1 MIKRAFK
8 NKSELVESDYAG
20 CYHCIRIFPS
30 KDIKE
35 WVDDDQT
42 AICPLCLVDSVVPYS
57 IFIDESLDNF
67 KIKLTKAF
75 KKHFEKPTNK
85 A

>member
-35 WVDDDQT
+35 WVDDDQN
-42 AICPLCLVDSVVPYS
+42 PEY
-57 IFIDESLDNF
+57 
-67 KIKLTKAF
+67 
-75 KKHFEKPTNK
+75 
-85 A
+85 